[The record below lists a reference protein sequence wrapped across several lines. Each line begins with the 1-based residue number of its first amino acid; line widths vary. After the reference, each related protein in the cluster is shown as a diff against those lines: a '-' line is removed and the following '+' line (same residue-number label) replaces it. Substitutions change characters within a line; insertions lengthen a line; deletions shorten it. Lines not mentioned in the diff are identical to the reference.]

1 MTPLLPKDIEF
12 ITSEL
17 AKEYTINYDDLEYEV
32 YGVLL
37 IFSKNADQ
45 DYINSIQN
53 GYLEIINSFRNKLP
67 EALDLFFSG
76 LPIENETILREQ
88 LSSPRTWH
96 EYTDKRKET
105 AINDKLIDLFF
116 TLYSKHNIKV
126 TTTTTTFS
134 YELIEAV
141 IKYIGS
147 GGIRK
152 VTQGLKK
159 RLLK

>member
-1 MTPLLPKDIEF
+1 METLLPIDIEY
-12 ITSEL
+12 ITKQL
-17 AKEYTINYDDLEYEV
+17 AEENTLNYRDLEYGV
-32 YGVLL
+32 YELLL
-37 IFSKNADQ
+37 IFNGNADQ
-45 DYINSIQN
+45 GYINLIQSD
-53 GYLEIINSFRNKLP
+53 YLEIVNSFKNKLP

-76 LPIENETILREQ
+76 LAIENKTMLREQ
-88 LSSPRTWH
+88 LSSPRIWH
-96 EYTDKRKET
+96 EYTGKRKET

-116 TLYSKHNIKV
+116 VLYSKHNIKV
-126 TTTTTTFS
+126 TTTTTTYS